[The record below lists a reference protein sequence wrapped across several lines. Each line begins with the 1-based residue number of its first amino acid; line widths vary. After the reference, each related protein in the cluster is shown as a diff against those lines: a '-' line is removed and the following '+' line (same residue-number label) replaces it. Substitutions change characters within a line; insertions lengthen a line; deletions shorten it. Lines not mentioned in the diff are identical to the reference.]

1 MDLNVQLF
9 SFFSFFFLQ
18 EGKHKCIYSVETT
31 SVCQSLCHTYKITEM
46 FPYLSL
52 TWSWYFK
59 KMPSGYGWVKKI
71 LKHSIRSFMSI
82 IWQCCYLNS
91 KLHWDYDGL

>member
-1 MDLNVQLF
+1 MFENTVYQMKMKHLNSF
-9 SFFSFFFLQ
+9 IENWFKCSIIIFFFFFSFLQ

-52 TWSWYFK
+52 TWSWYF
-59 KMPSGYGWVKKI
+59 
-71 LKHSIRSFMSI
+71 SIM
-82 IWQCCYLNS
+82 
-91 KLHWDYDGL
+91 KE

>member
-1 MDLNVQLF
+1 MFENTVYQMKMKHLN
-9 SFFSFFFLQ
+9 SFIIFFFFFFFLQ

-52 TWSWYFK
+52 TWSWYF
-59 KMPSGYGWVKKI
+59 
-71 LKHSIRSFMSI
+71 SIM
-82 IWQCCYLNS
+82 
-91 KLHWDYDGL
+91 KE